1 MNRVKVVNEL
11 SELVPILRAVDT
23 EVKKEVLKDLAI
35 EWRTSEEIKR
45 KFGKE
50 GEIALKLFEKMKL
63 VETKW
68 QSVDDEEP
76 VMTYHTFY
84 TSFHIN
90 VTCSVY
96 EISDI
101 LVSAVMPE
109 EDYNKIERKIYR
121 LAGKDGKFV
130 GDIADE
136 LKFNPTLL
144 KGLVRRS
151 SRLDYRGHR
160 IERLE

>member
-11 SELVPILRAVDT
+11 SELVPILRAVDS
-23 EVKKEVLKDLAI
+23 EIKKEVLKDLSI
-35 EWRTSEEIKR
+35 EWRTSAEIKS

-50 GEIALKLFEKMKL
+50 GERALKLFEKMNL

-68 QSVDDEEP
+68 QSTDGKEP
-76 VMTYHTFY
+76 VKTYHTFY

-90 VTCSVY
+90 ATCSVY

-109 EDYNKIERKIYR
+109 EEYTKTERKIYR
-121 LAGKDGKFV
+121 LVGKEGKFV

-136 LKFNPTLL
+136 LKLSPTLL

-160 IERLE
+160 IERL

>member
-11 SELVPILRAVDT
+11 SELVPILRALDT

-35 EWRTSEEIKR
+35 EWRTLSEIKR

-50 GEIALKLFEKMKL
+50 GEKALKLLEKIKL

-68 QSVDDEEP
+68 QRTDDKEP
-76 VMTYHTFY
+76 VKAYHTFY

-90 VTCSVY
+90 ATCSVY

-109 EDYNKIERKIYR
+109 EKYTKIESRIYR
-121 LAGKDGKFV
+121 LAGKDGKFI
-130 GDIADE
+130 GDIADM
-136 LKFNPTLL
+136 LKLTPTLL

>member
-35 EWRTSEEIKR
+35 DWRTSAEIRR

-50 GEIALKLFEKMKL
+50 GDTALRLFEKMKL

-68 QSVDDEEP
+68 QSVDDKEP
-76 VMTYHTFY
+76 VKTFHTFY

-109 EDYNKIERKIYR
+109 DEYSKIESRIYR
-121 LAGKDGKFV
+121 LAGKEGKFV

-151 SRLDYRGHR
+151 VRLDYRGHR

>member
-1 MNRVKVVNEL
+1 MNRVKVVNEI

-23 EVKKEVLKDLAI
+23 EVKKEVLKDLAL
-35 EWRTSEEIKR
+35 EWRTSTEIKS

-50 GEIALKLFEKMKL
+50 GEQALKIFEKMNL

-68 QSVDDEEP
+68 QSNESKEP
-76 VMTYHTFY
+76 VKTYHTFY

-90 VTCSVY
+90 ATCSVY

-101 LVSAVMPE
+101 LISAIMSE
-109 EDYNKIERKIYR
+109 EKYNKIERKIYR
-121 LAGKDGKFV
+121 MVGKEGTFV

-136 LKFNPTLL
+136 LSLSPTLL

-151 SRLDYRGHR
+151 SRLNYRGHR
-160 IERLE
+160 IERIE

>member
-1 MNRVKVVNEL
+1 MNRVKVVNEI
-11 SELVPILRAVDT
+11 SEIVPILRAVDT
-23 EVKKEVLKDLAI
+23 EVKKEVLKDLSI
-35 EWRTSEEIKR
+35 DWRTSAEIKR
-45 KFGKE
+45 KYGKE
-50 GEIALKLFEKMKL
+50 GENALKLFEKMKL

-68 QSVDDEEP
+68 QSTDDKEP
-76 VMTYHTFY
+76 VKAYHTFY

-109 EDYNKIERKIYR
+109 DEYNKIERRIYR
-121 LAGKDGKFV
+121 LAGKEGLFV

-136 LKFNPTLL
+136 LKLSPTLL
-144 KGLVRRS
+144 KGYVRRS